1 MASPFFSSLVLLAA
15 VYLAVLASPG
25 PNFFILSQ
33 LSLDGRQRDARWAVL
48 GLVTGSVLWVVLSMA
63 GLSALLAS
71 HSMVATAVRLLGAVY
86 LIWYGAMLLRAAL
99 PAAVG
104 RRRAN
109 PGALAAT
116 PSVGAAYRVGLMT
129 GLTNPKSAV
138 FWTSAFATLLPAASP
153 LWFQA
158 MVVVM
163 VLLLSLGWHLGITLV
178 FGLPA
183 LRQRYLRL
191 ERAINGVAGG
201 ALVLLG
207 VQRMAG
213 R

>member
-1 MASPFFSSLVLLAA
+1 MPYASSLLLLAA

-33 LSLDGRQRDARWAVL
+33 LSLDGRQRDARWTVM
-48 GLVTGSVLWVVLSMA
+48 GLVTGSVVWVMLSMA
-63 GLSALLAS
+63 GLSALLGSHPLVAS
-71 HSMVATAVRLLGAVY
+71 AVRLLGAVY
-86 LIWYGAMLLRAAL
+86 LIWYGAALLRSAWPVSARPQRL
-99 PAAVG
+99 NLGSP
-104 RRRAN
+104 
-109 PGALAAT
+109 AAT
-116 PSVGAAYRVGLMT
+116 PSAGAAYRVGLMT

-138 FWTSAFATLLPAASP
+138 FWTSAFATLLPPAAP
-153 LWFQA
+153 AWFQVLVVL
-158 MVVVM
+158 MVM
-163 VLLLSLGWHLGITLV
+163 LLSLGWHLGITLV

-191 ERAINGVAGG
+191 ERTINGMAGG

-207 VQRMAG
+207 VQRVVG

>member
-1 MASPFFSSLVLLAA
+1 MTYASSLLLLAA

-33 LSLDGRQRDARWAVL
+33 LSLDGRQRDARWTVL
-48 GLVTGSVLWVVLSMA
+48 GLVTGSVVWVVLSMA
-63 GLSALLAS
+63 GLSALLVS
-71 HSMVATAVRLLGAVY
+71 HPMVGTVVRMLGAAY
-86 LIWYGAMLLRAAL
+86 LIWYGAGLLRSAL
-99 PAAVG
+99 PS
-104 RRRAN
+104 RAGGSQPS
-109 PGALAAT
+109 PGPLAAT
-116 PSVGAAYRVGLMT
+116 PSAGASYRVGLMT
-129 GLTNPKSAV
+129 GLTNPKGAV

-153 LWFQA
+153 TWFQG
-158 MVVVM
+158 VVVLM
-163 VLLLSLGWHLGITLV
+163 VMLLSLSWHLGITLV

-207 VQRMAG
+207 LQRVVG

>member
-1 MASPFFSSLVLLAA
+1 MTYASSLLLLAA

-33 LSLDGRQRDARWAVL
+33 LSLEGRQRDARWTVL

-63 GLSALLAS
+63 GLSALLLSHPLVAS
-71 HSMVATAVRLLGAVY
+71 AVRLLGAAY
-86 LIWYGAMLLRAAL
+86 LVWYGAGLLRSAFSPRAGEHRPGPVPL
-99 PAAVG
+99 VATSTAAV
-104 RRRAN
+104 
-109 PGALAAT
+109 
-116 PSVGAAYRVGLMT
+116 AYRVGLMT
-129 GLTNPKSAV
+129 GLTNPKGAV
-138 FWTSAFATLLPAASP
+138 FWTSAFATLLPEAAP
-153 LWFQA
+153 AWFQA
-158 MVVVM
+158 LVVLT
-163 VLLLSLGWHLGITLV
+163 VLLMSLGWHLGITVV

-207 VQRMAG
+207 VQRVVG

>member
-1 MASPFFSSLVLLAA
+1 MPYASALLLLAA

-33 LSLDGRQRDARWAVL
+33 LSLDGRQRDARWTVL
-48 GLVTGSVLWVVLSMA
+48 GLVTGSVLWVVLAMA
-63 GLSALLAS
+63 GLSALLAT
-71 HSMVATAVRLLGAVY
+71 HPLVATTVRLLGAAY
-86 LIWYGAMLLRAAL
+86 LVWYGAMLLRSAW
-99 PAAVG
+99 PSRVG
-104 RRRAN
+104 QQRNSPRS
-109 PGALAAT
+109 LAAT
-116 PSVGAAYRVGLMT
+116 PSAGTAYRVGLMT
-129 GLTNPKSAV
+129 GLTNPKGAV
-138 FWTSAFATLLPAASP
+138 FWTSAFATLLPAVSP
-153 LWFQA
+153 VWFKGL
-158 MVVVM
+158 VVLM

-207 VQRMAG
+207 VQRVVG